1 MSNLDL
7 RPLSLGEILDRTF
20 TLYRRNFLLFVGIV
34 GLPYLLMLA
43 MELVQ
48 TFLLLPGNLPV
59 GETTGPQQP
68 PFSAPTTTT
77 IASTVVF
84 YAAFIVVAILVY
96 LLAQGASVFAVSE
109 LYLGHTTTIRKS
121 FQQMR
126 GQMLRLFAT
135 VFLYFVLL
143 AACFTVAMVP
153 FFLIVGAAAAFG
165 RTGAIFAVILAILL
179 FFGGIFASIYLV
191 CRFILVIPAT
201 LLEDAGPVTAL
212 RRSFALT
219 RKNAGRA
226 FLIILISVAITG
238 AAAGVLMIPPYIGML
253 ISLINHHFGMIRI
266 WMALFQV
273 GSFIGQA
280 LAGPILIIATAV
292 FYFDLR
298 VRKEALDLQMMLG
311 PEVNP
316 GPVRGGVP
324 TMLS

>member
-1 MSNLDL
+1 MSSLDL

-48 TFLLLPGNLPV
+48 TFLLFPGDLPM
-59 GETTGPQQP
+59 GETPGPQQP
-68 PFSAPTTTT
+68 PFSTPTTTT

-84 YAAFIVVAILVY
+84 YLAFIVVAILVY

-109 LYLGHTTTIRKS
+109 LYLGHATTIRKS
-121 FQQMR
+121 FQRMR
-126 GQMLRLFAT
+126 GRMLRLFAS
-135 VFLYFVLL
+135 VFLYFLLL

-165 RTGAIFAVILAILL
+165 GNGAIFAGILGILL
-179 FFGGIFASIYLV
+179 FFAAIFGSVYLV

-219 RKNAGRA
+219 KDNAGRA
-226 FLIILISVAITG
+226 FLILLISVAITG
-238 AAAGVLMIPPYIGML
+238 AAAGILMIPPYIGML
-253 ISLINHHFGMIRI
+253 ISLMNHNFGMMRI
-266 WMALFQV
+266 WTALFQV

-280 LAGPILIIATAV
+280 VAGPILIIATAV

-298 VRKEALDLQMMLG
+298 VRKEALDLQMMMPPAG
-311 PEVNP
+311 NP
-316 GPVRGGVP
+316 APLSGEPP
-324 TMLS
+324 TLLS